1 MAYYHLSLLQISSG
15 EYINA
20 REYAQKARAVLER
33 GKFRVQMLDCYKTLS
48 DIYAKLGDYERS
60 LEYYKLYD
68 ALGDSLASVESSLQI
83 AEIQGKYET
92 ATKDREIATLRAE
105 ESLQTYWRNVA
116 ILGALFAILLAL
128 LVWNRYRI
136 KKESEASLQE
146 KNVALRRAN
155 SAIQEQQELLA
166 EHNAEL
172 ERKNLRL
179 EELNDEKNEFLG
191 IAAHDLKS
199 PLASIRMN
207 TELMLLEKISEQDLK
222 HSIHS
227 IQNLSS
233 KMSELIQNLLDI
245 NAIENGGV
253 QFYEQKLNMNVLVR
267 QSIENYRL
275 AAEQKNLQLTLN
287 EQPTPPVIA
296 DETALTQVLDNLLSN
311 AVKFSHAGKGIS
323 IHVGV
328 RADTVRVEVQDEGPG
343 LSPDDMKKL
352 FGKFA
357 RLSARPTGGEHSTGL
372 GLSIVKKMVEA
383 MQGRVWCESELGK
396 GATFIV
402 EFPVIS

>member
-1 MAYYHLSLLQISSG
+1 M
-15 EYINA
+15 
-20 REYAQKARAVLER
+20 
-33 GKFRVQMLDCYKTLS
+33 
-48 DIYAKLGDYERS
+48 
-60 LEYYKLYD
+60 
-68 ALGDSLASVESSLQI
+68 
-83 AEIQGKYET
+83 
-92 ATKDREIATLRAE
+92 
-105 ESLQTYWRNVA
+105 
-116 ILGALFAILLAL
+116 
-128 LVWNRYRI
+128 
-136 KKESEASLQE
+136 
-146 KNVALRRAN
+146 ALRRAN
-155 SAIQEQQELLA
+155 AAIQEQQELLA
-166 EHNAEL
+166 ERNAEL

-207 TELMLLEKISEQDLK
+207 TELMLLEKISEQDLR
-222 HSIHS
+222 HSLHS

-253 QFYEQKLNMNVLVR
+253 QFYEQKLNMNVLVK
-267 QSIENYRL
+267 QSVENYRL

-311 AVKFSHAGKGIS
+311 AVKFSPQGKS
-323 IHVGV
+323 VLV
-328 RADTVRVEVQDEGPG
+328 RVRHSTLAIGHSSNGGSPYTTHQMTNVPMTNDQSTTDYVRVEVQDEGPG

-383 MQGRVWCESELGK
+383 MNGKVWCESEFGK

-402 EFPVIS
+402 ELPAESHT